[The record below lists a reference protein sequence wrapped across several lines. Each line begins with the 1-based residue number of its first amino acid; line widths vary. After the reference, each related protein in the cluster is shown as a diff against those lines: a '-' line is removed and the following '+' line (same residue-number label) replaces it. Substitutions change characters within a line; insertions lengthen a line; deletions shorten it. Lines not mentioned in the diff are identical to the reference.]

1 MTSQAARV
9 SGLLAPT
16 RDAGASDADLLNRF
30 VTDRDGPAFT
40 ALVARHGPMVFGVCQ
55 RIVRDWHTAEDAFQ
69 ATFLVLARR
78 AASISPPGAVAG
90 WLHGVARLV
99 AKDARR
105 AELRR
110 TAREH
115 TTADQLEPV
124 ARLANTDNDLRGAL
138 DDELRK
144 LPGKYRDLLVAC
156 DLEDRPRAPV
166 AVALGIPEGT
176 LSSRLTTARK
186 MLAERLAKRGIA
198 PGIVAAIALNGPQLV
213 ACEVPK
219 MVITSAARLGNDATG
234 AVPIAVTALASR
246 AIRAMT
252 YRILVPVALFTFAAI
267 SALGAALAVAHSP
280 PIDPPAVKPPVVVFA
295 PRFAAPPP
303 AKQVPK
309 GPNKLLVQRMGIFTL
324 CDPDGKDSKAVS
336 ENREIYH
343 PAGGA
348 MLSPDGKKIA
358 VLVPDPL
365 PPDDGTRGAKKRTAT
380 LHVRG
385 LEEKDPGTSL
395 DVQGQTLAWSPDGT
409 EIVCCDFIDGQDK
422 KSPEATHTIVNVKTK
437 EKTTLKLPHDHILSD
452 WSRDGKFFLTMRVSG
467 GEKPQA
473 RLYLMNRDGTEHK
486 VLTDEGQMA
495 LFGRISPDGKQVLFH
510 LFVPGNDDKLSSLKR
525 DLAIL
530 DVATKK
536 VTKVNDVPMNGMIM
550 NYCWAPDGK
559 KIAYIWRQVHEGN
572 PGEVDKKE
580 TESHVIVC
588 DPNGKNSKTIIT
600 EKGEGQW
607 NVTLGS
613 IDWR

>member
-69 ATFLVLARR
+69 ATFLVLARK

-166 AVALGIPEGT
+166 AVSLGIPEGT

-198 PGIVAAIALNGPQLV
+198 PGIVAAIALSGPQLV
-213 ACEVPK
+213 ACEVPR
-219 MVITSAARLGNDATG
+219 MVLTSTARLGSDATG

-280 PIDPPAVKPPVVVFA
+280 RSTH
-295 PRFAAPPP
+295 PRL
-303 AKQVPK
+303 
-309 GPNKLLVQRMGIFTL
+309 N
-324 CDPDGKDSKAVS
+324 
-336 ENREIYH
+336 
-343 PAGGA
+343 
-348 MLSPDGKKIA
+348 
-358 VLVPDPL
+358 
-365 PPDDGTRGAKKRTAT
+365 
-380 LHVRG
+380 
-385 LEEKDPGTSL
+385 
-395 DVQGQTLAWSPDGT
+395 
-409 EIVCCDFIDGQDK
+409 
-422 KSPEATHTIVNVKTK
+422 
-437 EKTTLKLPHDHILSD
+437 
-452 WSRDGKFFLTMRVSG
+452 
-467 GEKPQA
+467 
-473 RLYLMNRDGTEHK
+473 
-486 VLTDEGQMA
+486 
-495 LFGRISPDGKQVLFH
+495 H
-510 LFVPGNDDKLSSLKR
+510 L
-525 DLAIL
+525 
-530 DVATKK
+530 
-536 VTKVNDVPMNGMIM
+536 
-550 NYCWAPDGK
+550 
-559 KIAYIWRQVHEGN
+559 
-572 PGEVDKKE
+572 
-580 TESHVIVC
+580 
-588 DPNGKNSKTIIT
+588 
-600 EKGEGQW
+600 
-607 NVTLGS
+607 
-613 IDWR
+613 